1 MKNSKFQI
9 QLTFDL
15 VSDKETT
22 QEISNQLQEL
32 LKKLAQEKYLFVNQ
46 ISVYQY
52 KNIETGD
59 ALAVNE
65 DGTPYEEPFE
75 IKNVPTDVL

>member
-15 VSDKETT
+15 VSDKKTT